1 MIERALKKEDELINK
16 NHQSLVE
23 MIFLP
28 GFSTKEELSDISGR
42 GVGLDAV
49 KSEVEKLGGSISVHS
64 RVGEGTLFIIEL
76 PLLN

>member
-1 MIERALKKEDELINK
+1 
-16 NHQSLVE
+16 

-64 RVGEGTLFIIEL
+64 SCGRGDTFYY
-76 PLLN
+76 